1 MKDFPLLHVVLD
13 MHLMNVLLERQ
24 QERELELV
32 LMVHPKQ
39 VFLVQLKN
47 SYHL

>member
-1 MKDFPLLHVVLD
+1 MR
-13 MHLMNVLLERQ
+13 LMNVLLEQ
-24 QERELELV
+24 QQELELV
-32 LMVHPKQ
+32 VHPKQ